1 MPYTIDRRNKTDAP
15 SFHQLYRPI
24 QGAMT
29 GMPPLEARGHRPLKM
44 TFDDQLKSL
53 VFFHLEEHTS
63 SQHLLQVLEEDDF
76 ARDVIAPKNGIKKS
90 SFSEAVNSRGLE
102 QLAHIYQNLQSEAVD
117 VLPKEHDELGDLIG
131 IDGSLI
137 DACLSMHWADY
148 RKGSKKAKVHL
159 GFDLN
164 HSIPRKIFLSD
175 GKGAERP
182 FVSMILSPGQTGVM
196 DRGYQAHDRFDQWQE
211 EGKHFVCRIKASTKK
226 KRIKDND
233 INPDSNIFY
242 DAIALLGTPGVNQ
255 TEKPLRLVGFTVDG
269 IKYWVATSR
278 FDLTAEQIAF
288 IYKLR
293 WDIEIFFGW
302 WKRHLRVYHL
312 IARSE
317 YGLMVQIVS
326 GLITY
331 LLLAIYCREQHNEK
345 VSIKRVRE
353 LRIKIQNETRITKN
367 GTGGPDL
374 KKTTKCQNVMQ
385 EPNRKLLRKNKD
397 FLYIFIDHPHL
408 FNIDFHRA
416 PASRLYLRNDLSSI
430 ARSIRWTSTKI
441 LL

>member
-1 MPYTIDRRNKTDAP
+1 MISGGYKMPYTIDRRNKADAP

-24 QGAMT
+24 QRAMI
-29 GMPPLEARGHRPLKM
+29 GMSPLEARGHRPLKM
-44 TFDDQLKSL
+44 TFDDQLKAL
-53 VFFHLEEHTS
+53 VFFHLEEHVS
-63 SQHLLQVLEEDDF
+63 GQHLLQVLEEDDF
-76 ARDVIAPKNGIKKS
+76 ARDHIAPEEGIKKS
-90 SFSEAVNSRGLE
+90 SFAEAINSRGLE
-102 QLAHIYQNLQSEAVD
+102 QLAHVYQNLQTNAVA
-117 VLPKEHDELGDLIG
+117 VLPKEHVDLGDLIA

-164 HSIPRKIFLSD
+164 RSIPRKVFLSD
-175 GKGAERP
+175 GNGAERP
-182 FVSMILSPGQTGVM
+182 FVSMILSPGQTGVT

-211 EGKHFVCRIKASTKK
+211 EGKHFVSRIKAITKK
-226 KRIKDND
+226 KLLKSNEID
-233 INPDSNIFY
+233 PDSNIFY
-242 DAIALLGTPGVNQ
+242 DAIVLLGTPGVNQ
-255 TEKPLRLVGFTVDG
+255 AKKPVRLVGYTVNDT
-269 IKYWVATSR
+269 KYWVATSR
-278 FDLTAEQIAF
+278 YDLTAEQIAF

-317 YGLMVQIVS
+317 YGLMVQILA

-353 LRIKIQNETRITKN
+353 LRIRIQNETRITRN
-367 GTGGPDL
+367 GTNGPDL
-374 KKTTKCQNVMQ
+374 KNYKISKCYAKT
-385 EPNRKLLRKNKD
+385 
-397 FLYIFIDHPHL
+397 
-408 FNIDFHRA
+408 
-416 PASRLYLRNDLSSI
+416 
-430 ARSIRWTSTKI
+430 
-441 LL
+441 

>member
-1 MPYTIDRRNKTDAP
+1 MPYTLDRQNKADAP
-15 SFHQLYRPI
+15 SFRKLYLPVNR
-24 QGAMT
+24 AML
-29 GMPPLEARGHRPLKM
+29 GMTPLESRGDRPLKM
-44 TFDDQLKSL
+44 TFEDQLKAL
-53 VFFHLEEHTS
+53 IFFHLEEHTS
-63 SQHLLQVLEEDDF
+63 AQHLLQVLEEDDF
-76 ARDVIAPKNGIKKS
+76 ARDVIAPEEGIKKS
-90 SFSEAVNSRGLE
+90 SFAEAINSRGLE
-102 QLAHIYQNLQSEAVD
+102 QLAHIYQNLQTQAVD
-117 VLPKEHDELGDLIG
+117 VLPKEHNELGDLIG

-175 GKGAERP
+175 GNGAERP

-211 EGKHFVCRIKASTKK
+211 EGKHFVCRIKASTRK
-226 KRIKDND
+226 KRIKDNE

-242 DAIALLGTPGVNQ
+242 DAIVLLGTPGVNQ
-255 TEKPLRLVGFTVDG
+255 TKKPLRLVGYTVDG
-269 IKYWVATSR
+269 TKYWVATSR
-278 FDLTAEQIAF
+278 YDLTAEQIAF
-288 IYKLR
+288 IFKLR
-293 WDIEIFFGW
+293 WDIEKFFAW

-317 YGLMVQIVS
+317 YGLMVQILS

-353 LRIKIQNETRITKN
+353 LRIKIQNETRSANNHIAS
-367 GTGGPDL
+367 
-374 KKTTKCQNVMQ
+374 
-385 EPNRKLLRKNKD
+385 PNFENHIISNC
-397 FLYIFIDHPHL
+397 Y
-408 FNIDFHRA
+408 
-416 PASRLYLRNDLSSI
+416 AS
-430 ARSIRWTSTKI
+430 T
-441 LL
+441 